1 MHSDAIRTF
10 LEAKQELCN
19 LCTQTGC
26 IAIEDIEPLVR
37 QFEGIVTRL
46 AAANIALSAYD
57 SPEFRRATAGLNAL
71 PRSPQVHPYENGQ
84 NIAK

>member
-1 MHSDAIRTF
+1 MNSDAIQTF
-10 LEAKQELCN
+10 FEAKRDLYS

-26 IAIEDIEPLVR
+26 IGIQDIEPLVR

-57 SPEFRRATAGLNAL
+57 SAEFRRATAGLNAL
-71 PRSPQVHPYENGQ
+71 PRKNHDAINSG
-84 NIAK
+84 

>member
-19 LCTQTGC
+19 LCTQIGC
-26 IAIEDIEPLVR
+26 IAIEDIEPLVK

-57 SPEFRRATAGLNAL
+57 SPAFRKAASGLSAL
-71 PRSPQVHPYENGQ
+71 PKSNLNSLP
-84 NIAK
+84 